1 VSAEIMGEEYRQ
13 TRDLVIEQ
21 IEAQE
26 PASDLPD
33 ILERTSSAKIA
44 NRDFIDGLILQ
55 NPEFESELETLHEEV
70 KDLQKQE
77 KESFDHTKYFDD
89 PKEVS
94 GFQPR
99 WLANNIEEEY
109 SFKKVEDSEQLYVY
123 TEGYYQP
130 RGETVIRE
138 EVEKRLKDEYRER
151 RVREVQSI
159 IESRNSIKRR
169 NFRPPKRKINVE
181 NGVYDLEKEQLLDH
195 SPEYFFT
202 QKIPVR
208 YDPSSDCP
216 NIEQFLHD
224 IVKTEDDVKTLREI
238 AGYLLLPDYPVPKA
252 FMLVGKGNNG
262 KSRYLDLLRHLVGE
276 ENLVEKGLQELE
288 ETRFGT
294 HELAGKL
301 GCIDDDLSSDKLQE
315 TGTMK
320 KLTGGSRVGAEV
332 KYGGHYN
339 FYNFAKLV
347 FACNELP
354 RTADDTD
361 GFYRRW
367 MIVEFPY
374 KFKDNPNPDNEL
386 EKKGRPKK
394 ELMEEITQKEEL
406 EGLLYWAIEALKDVL
421 SNNEFT
427 YAPTTEESRQKWRE
441 YSTPLVQ
448 FIQNHVEQGK
458 TRKQAEREAEDNSSV
473 TDYDYDYIRKDFLA
487 EVIGDYCEARSHSRP
502 SKKSITKELEKDFY
516 VGTKSRTRQEPE
528 DKQIPVYS
536 GIRLQ
541 YPDPEKCAG
550 VQTYSSTFTRTCAG
564 ARVESSQ
571 QSVHTRTDDDL
582 NTGLGVSG
590 ERAEIVEK
598 IEELGEGDGARV
610 QDLVEQLPMTQ
621 DQVENIVENLKNDG
635 LIFESS
641 PGKVQKV

>member
-262 KSRYLDLLRHLVGE
+262 KSRYLDLLRQLVGE

-301 GCIDDDLSSDKLQE
+301 GWIDDDLSREKLQE

-320 KLTGGSRVGAEV
+320 K
-332 KYGGHYN
+332 
-339 FYNFAKLV
+339 
-347 FACNELP
+347 
-354 RTADDTD
+354 
-361 GFYRRW
+361 
-367 MIVEFPY
+367 
-374 KFKDNPNPDNEL
+374 
-386 EKKGRPKK
+386 
-394 ELMEEITQKEEL
+394 
-406 EGLLYWAIEALKDVL
+406 
-421 SNNEFT
+421 
-427 YAPTTEESRQKWRE
+427 
-441 YSTPLVQ
+441 
-448 FIQNHVEQGK
+448 
-458 TRKQAEREAEDNSSV
+458 V
-473 TDYDYDYIRKDFLA
+473 T
-487 EVIGDYCEARSHSRP
+487 
-502 SKKSITKELEKDFY
+502 
-516 VGTKSRTRQEPE
+516 
-528 DKQIPVYS
+528 
-536 GIRLQ
+536 
-541 YPDPEKCAG
+541 
-550 VQTYSSTFTRTCAG
+550 
-564 ARVESSQ
+564 
-571 QSVHTRTDDDL
+571 
-582 NTGLGVSG
+582 
-590 ERAEIVEK
+590 
-598 IEELGEGDGARV
+598 
-610 QDLVEQLPMTQ
+610 
-621 DQVENIVENLKNDG
+621 
-635 LIFESS
+635 
-641 PGKVQKV
+641 